1 MLKTILQILFGLALC
16 VWIGTFLVNSSLAF
30 TWEHHYPFGL
40 NPPTWRSAVVLLLLI
55 AITQWIS
62 LWAFHHRIAL
72 RVLFGLALC
81 TAIIY
86 LLIYSGLP
94 TIWEGEN
101 LDGSISITWR
111 SGIVLLLLIAVAQW
125 TSFWTF
131 RRRIALQV
139 LVGMALCISTAVLLD
154 YSSLAYSWESHN
166 SDGTFPLTWRTNVV
180 LLLLLSITQGLSFLG
195 FRLIRLR
202 TRRRHNLTTSAPP
215 NI

>member
-1 MLKTILQILFGLALC
+1 MLKVALQILFGLALC

-40 NPPTWRSAVVLLLLI
+40 NPPTWRSGLVLLLLI

-62 LWAFHHRIAL
+62 FWTFRRRIAL

-86 LLIYSGLP
+86 LLIHSGLP
-94 TIWEGEN
+94 SIWEGEN

-111 SGIVLLLLIAVAQW
+111 SGIVLLLLIAPAQW

-131 RRRIALQV
+131 RRRIAFQV
-139 LVGMALCISTAVLLD
+139 LVGMALCIATAVLSDSSNLD
-154 YSSLAYSWESHN
+154 YSWESHN
-166 SDGTFPLTWRTNVV
+166 SDGTYSLTWRTNVV
-180 LLLLLSITQGLSFLG
+180 LLLLLSMTQGLSFLA
-195 FRLIRLR
+195 FHLIRVR
-202 TRRRHNLTTSAPP
+202 ARRRHNLATSARP